1 MRIGIIVA
9 MQVEL
14 DLLLPLINEI
24 KTIKHTGVTL
34 HEGMI
39 GDKMVCLMQSG
50 IGKVNAAVGAMQL
63 IRYFNPDIVVNT
75 GVAGGTGTEARV
87 LDVVVGER
95 VAYHDV
101 WCGEPN
107 ERGQVQGYPRYFE
120 APSDI
125 LALECLND
133 NRRIKRGLIA
143 TGDIFVDSAEALAA
157 IKAVYPDVM
166 AVDMESAAIAHVC
179 YLAAIPFLSIRVVS
193 DTPGVA
199 DNSTQYRNFWTE
211 APRQT
216 FHVLTELLNEL

>member
-75 GVAGGTGTEARV
+75 GVAGGTGVGARI

-133 NRRIKRGLIA
+133 DRHIKRGLIA
-143 TGDIFVDSAEALAA
+143 SGDIFVDTPEALAS
-157 IKAVYPDVM
+157 IKAIYPGVM

-179 YLAAIPFLSIRVVS
+179 YLASIPFLSIRVVS

-199 DNSTQYRNFWTE
+199 DNSTQYRNFWAE

>member
-75 GVAGGTGTEARV
+75 GVAGGTGEGARI

-125 LALECLND
+125 LALECLKD
-133 NRRIKRGLIA
+133 NRHIKRGLIA
-143 TGDIFVDSAEALAA
+143 SGDIFVDTPEALAS
-157 IKAVYPDVM
+157 IKAIYPGVM
-166 AVDMESAAIAHVC
+166 AVDMESAAIAQVC
-179 YLAAIPFLSIRVVS
+179 YLAGIPFLSIRVVS